1 MVELDLLDAN
11 IGETDPGV
19 LDHVFRVLR
28 DTEQPV
34 GDGKQVRPVFGEH
47 RRSTI
52 DPRCFSRL
60 CRNGLRYLRPPVSGG
75 PVPRTPPACLTK
87 ATVRDTL

>member
-19 LDHVFRVLR
+19 LDRAFRVLR

-52 DPRCFSRL
+52 NL
-60 CRNGLRYLRPPVSGG
+60 VVSHDYAAAASAISGH
-75 PVPRTPPACLTK
+75 P
-87 ATVRDTL
+87 